1 MAGNKSEKNAPK
13 NQEMQEITIEGE
25 LRTDGPKY
33 LPPYY
38 SWKHVHGEKEQIEV

>member
-25 LRTDGPKY
+25 LRTYGSKY
-33 LPPYY
+33 LPIIVGNMYVAR
-38 SWKHVHGEKEQIEV
+38 KNK